1 MMNAETVRSEFL
13 RYGLPYHTLS
23 IRHITSL
30 INRGKS
36 LEDIYSIG
44 CDAYCGVNNTPKR
57 GNK

>member
-1 MMNAETVRSEFL
+1 MTDVETVRSKFL

-30 INRGKS
+30 IARGKS
-36 LEDIYSIG
+36 LEDIYGIG

-57 GNK
+57 RK